1 MFVAILFD
9 HRFKEGKNIVSVE
22 GVVSCE
28 FDERQVA
35 SLKSSLD
42 NILGKEADLTLNVDQ
57 SLLGGIRLRIGNT
70 LLDASI
76 QNQLQMLRA
85 ELMHA

>member
-1 MFVAILFD
+1 
-9 HRFKEGKNIVSVE
+9 
-22 GVVSCE
+22 VSCE